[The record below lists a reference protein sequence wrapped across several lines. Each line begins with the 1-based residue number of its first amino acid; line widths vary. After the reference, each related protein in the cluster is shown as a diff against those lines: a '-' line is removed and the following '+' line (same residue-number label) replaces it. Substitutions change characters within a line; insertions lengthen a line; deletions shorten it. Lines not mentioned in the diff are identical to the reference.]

1 MRNKNMREYGFSPKC
16 IFPYR
21 DRYLPLQWKIRFIKK
36 LYSRIIY
43 VVGNK
48 MYVIMATFLIYFVYL
63 TGNYDSQCFFQK
75 LIVTSQYHC
84 YLRTITI
91 FKEFAKQTSLASIL
105 GIVYYEKYTTKNTV
119 ISPNFL
125 VWKLWYFLQCA
136 LVTSQLGIIVG

>member
-1 MRNKNMREYGFSPKC
+1 MREYGFSPKC

-21 DRYLPLQWKIRFIKK
+21 DRYLPLHWKIRFSKK

-48 MYVIMATFLIYFVYL
+48 MYIIIATFLIYFVYL
-63 TGNYDSQCFFQK
+63 TGNYDSKCFFQK
-75 LIVTSQYHC
+75 LIVISQYHC
-84 YLRTITI
+84 YLQTITI

-105 GIVYYEKYTTKNTV
+105 GIVFTITKNTV
-119 ISPNFL
+119 ISSNFL
-125 VWKLWYFLQCA
+125 VWKLWYFSQCT